1 MVIKIKLSESI
12 GLQLKEFRTQY
23 KVKSKEI
30 AELLGKSPAYISKLE
45 KGQIQ
50 QIDKKEL
57 VKISNYISKSQD
69 GYNLFCEKIAKQ
81 ANQEELD
88 NNLWLLNFD
97 LLERKI
103 PVTEDVVHIIRD
115 KMDEL
120 NFTAEQL
127 SEYVNK
133 NEDLST
139 EFLEEHAIDLDLV
152 EKNVWIQYR
161 EADSIEYPHG
171 LIFLNYSVDRIQRFI
186 EGKILKCEYMFPY
199 AMLYHLRK
207 EAYKRRGDEYDDK
220 LIANCKED
228 AEGLLLQN
236 KFYSLSI
243 KLKMGAQIKSTEEY
257 SKILSE
263 FDMENMK
270 YISQLLQ
277 NISFLS
283 QYDVEYTNQ
292 KLEKIVNN
300 FEKNDPSFVLAFM
313 SLSLVG
319 IEELHSSYKRE
330 FLNKVEELI
339 EEYANKGTIE
349 KEIEKY

>member
-1 MVIKIKLSESI
+1 MVNKIKLSESI

-57 VKISNYISKSQD
+57 VKISNYITKSKE
-69 GYNLFCEKIAKQ
+69 GYNLFCEKIAKR
-81 ANQEELD
+81 ADQEELD

-103 PVTEDVVHIIRD
+103 PVTKDVVHIIKD
-115 KMDEL
+115 KMEKL
-120 NFTAEQL
+120 NYTADQL
-127 SEYVNK
+127 SEYINK
-133 NEDLST
+133 NEDLSI
-139 EFLEEHAIDLDLV
+139 EFLEEHAINPDLV
-152 EKNVWIQYR
+152 EKNVWVEFR

-171 LIFLNYSVDRIQRFI
+171 LIFLNYPGDRIQRFI
-186 EGKILKCEYMFPY
+186 DGKILKCEYMFPY

-207 EAYKRRGDEYDDK
+207 EAHKQSGDTYDDK
-220 LIANCKED
+220 LIANCKEE
-228 AEGLLLQN
+228 AESLLLQN

-243 KLKMGAQIKSTEEY
+243 KTKMSTQIKSTEEY

-277 NISFLS
+277 SISFLS

-292 KLEKIVNN
+292 KLEKIVDN
-300 FEKNDPSFVLAFM
+300 FEKNDQSFVLAFM
-313 SLSLVG
+313 SLSLAEIG
-319 IEELHSSYKRE
+319 ELHSSYKRE

-339 EEYANKGTIE
+339 GEYANKGKTE